1 MFVNIA
7 GIKLASMVWLFGKK
21 IKNISS
27 GSHVIYT
34 TLKLVNSRCCQDE
47 GEDAKEMYQ
56 NAKGMCRS
64 YRAFV
69 FVHFQAIW

>member
-1 MFVNIA
+1 
-7 GIKLASMVWLFGKK
+7 MVWLFGKK

-34 TLKLVNSRCCQDE
+34 TLKLVNSRCCKDE

-56 NAKGMCRS
+56 KACAGRTEPL
-64 YRAFV
+64 FLFIPGDLV
-69 FVHFQAIW
+69 T